1 MRKPPVHSV
10 LPILLLLALT
20 LLAEAP
26 TRSEH
31 WARPISLA
39 GVPNL
44 YQVSDGIYRSAQPAA
59 EGLRNLPGIGVQRVL
74 SLRQGEGD
82 QSLADGLP
90 LALSHIEMSAWFIRD
105 QDVIAALRLLQDA
118 QQAPILVHCRHGADR
133 TGVVCA
139 AYRIVCQN
147 WTIEEAIAE
156 MVDGGFGYHK
166 IFNNIRNYLKK
177 LQVEKIRQELAEY
190 NPPD

>member
-1 MRKPPVHSV
+1 MRKYIPTVFPV
-10 LPILLLLALT
+10 LLLLALS

-26 TRSEH
+26 
-31 WARPISLA
+31 ARPERWAKPIALA

-44 YQVSDGIYRSAQPAA
+44 HQVSDGIYRSAQPAA
-59 EGLRNLPGIGVQRVL
+59 EGFHNLASIGVQRVL
-74 SLRQGEGD
+74 SLRQGKGD
-82 QSLADGLP
+82 ERLLGDLP
-90 LALSHIEMSAWFIRD
+90 LTLLQVEMTAWFIRD

-147 WTIEEAIAE
+147 WTTEEAIAE
-156 MVDGGFGYHK
+156 MVEGDFGHHK
-166 IFNNIRNYLKK
+166 IFNNIRNYLKR
-177 LQVEKIRQELAEY
+177 LRVEEIRQELAEY